1 MGGLGNLGL
10 VYSRRTRRLVIMAII
25 GIIHGNYYMAIMG
38 IIHGNYYMAIMG
50 IIYGNYGNYYSN
62 HGKYLW

>member
-10 VYSRRTRRLVIMAII
+10 VYSRRTRRLVIMAIMASM
-25 GIIHGNYYMAIMG
+25 GIIMESIKAIMG

-50 IIYGNYGNYYSN
+50 IIYGNYGNYFGN
-62 HGKYLW
+62 

>member
-10 VYSRRTRRLVIMAII
+10 VYSRRTRRLVIMAIMASM
-25 GIIHGNYYMAIMG
+25 GIIMEIIKAIMG

-50 IIYGNYGNYYSN
+50 IIN
-62 HGKYLW
+62 